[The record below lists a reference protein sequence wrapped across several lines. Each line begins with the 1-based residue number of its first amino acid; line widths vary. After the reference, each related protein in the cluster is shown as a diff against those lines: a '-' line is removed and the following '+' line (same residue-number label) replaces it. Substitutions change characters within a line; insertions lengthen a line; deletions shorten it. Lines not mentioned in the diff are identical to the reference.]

1 LQGNHR
7 SWADFFVDAYLTEG
21 RGQMM
26 SRWATA
32 MQHNRGTIQAALG
45 LLTCLHEQV
54 QTVSCYLGSLA
65 ACW

>member
-1 LQGNHR
+1 
-7 SWADFFVDAYLTEG
+7 
-21 RGQMM
+21 MM